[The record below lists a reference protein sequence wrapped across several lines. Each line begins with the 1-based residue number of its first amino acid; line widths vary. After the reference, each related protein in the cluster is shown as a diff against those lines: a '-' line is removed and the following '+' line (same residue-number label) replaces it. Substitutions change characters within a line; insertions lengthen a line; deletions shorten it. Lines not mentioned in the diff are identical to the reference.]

1 MIGFLL
7 DLGRTILDNKGYNYE
22 NAMRNVYNLTNKKIT
37 FNVFFEKERMLHNYV
52 FKLVKKTNTEVVI
65 GEYLL
70 TLIKLCD
77 LETIYTSLDLEIA
90 FFDELT
96 KYEGVLGGAEKFLK
110 FLKDR
115 GAYVVAVSN
124 SCISSDVLKRG
135 LEKIKILKYFDEVIS
150 SADVLYRK
158 PNQMMFLEGIK
169 IMTEK
174 KISIDNMYFVGN
186 DYRCDISGAYN
197 VGLKSIW
204 YNEKNEE
211 DVNNY
216 ATFKANNYDEIINYL
231 QNNVFKA

>member
-22 NAMRNVYNLTNKKIT
+22 NAMHNVYNLTNKKIT

-52 FKLVKKTNTEVVI
+52 FKLVQKTNTEVVI

-124 SCISSDVLKRG
+124 
-135 LEKIKILKYFDEVIS
+135 
-150 SADVLYRK
+150 
-158 PNQMMFLEGIK
+158 
-169 IMTEK
+169 
-174 KISIDNMYFVGN
+174 
-186 DYRCDISGAYN
+186 
-197 VGLKSIW
+197 
-204 YNEKNEE
+204 
-211 DVNNY
+211 
-216 ATFKANNYDEIINYL
+216 
-231 QNNVFKA
+231 